1 MRRVIQS
8 NKLSYV
14 GAAGEGELRLW
25 ESQVGNAGSARDKQ
39 SRACAERE
47 GVLECAKEREE
58 FRLSIS

>member
-47 GVLECAKEREE
+47 RKIECGKEREE

>member
-47 GVLECAKEREE
+47 RARVWERERR
-58 FRLSIS
+58 FLF